1 MTLIQGIFYMFT
13 LKILCA
19 FACKGN
25 MGKPDHEKM
34 ESASEIQNVRWIIA
48 STRIK
53 MFQQKCGGIAL
64 LCVCK
69 CFLCARQW
77 VSMKHFN
84 ILTFRT
90 LKRLHFTKVEDRRC
104 TLFMTTNT
112 HTHGYIYAQK
122 YIPSSLDIK
131 GYFQMFATLRE
142 IFVRSHIK
150 RIPLAKLS

>member
-1 MTLIQGIFYMFT
+1 MQGCVCPLLNFFLMRQYTHQKIKKTQTATSISNISISQKKGTQDFVLLFIFNSNRYSCIQFPLEKNRRSWYGAQVCEMTLIQGIFYMFT

-64 LCVCK
+64 LCVCV
-69 CFLCARQW
+69 C
-77 VSMKHFN
+77 
-84 ILTFRT
+84 I
-90 LKRLHFTKVEDRRC
+90 
-104 TLFMTTNT
+104 
-112 HTHGYIYAQK
+112 
-122 YIPSSLDIK
+122 
-131 GYFQMFATLRE
+131 
-142 IFVRSHIK
+142 
-150 RIPLAKLS
+150 